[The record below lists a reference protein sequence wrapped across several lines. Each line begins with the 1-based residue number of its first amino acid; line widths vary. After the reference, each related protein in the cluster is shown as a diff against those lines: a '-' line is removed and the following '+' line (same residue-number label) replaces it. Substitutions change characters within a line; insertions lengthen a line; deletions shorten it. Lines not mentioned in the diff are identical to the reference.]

1 MWKNVFI
8 ETCILSA
15 LIFGGF
21 YLNASILK
29 KELFDAHENLL
40 LDQKTQSRLNRLHFS
55 GNLFTSE
62 SAGLTSSRISGGVF
76 GKGGRSSLS
85 GMTINP
91 DSPKQSP
98 TISGNKA

>member
-1 MWKNVFI
+1 MWKNIFI

-29 KELFDAHENLL
+29 KEIFDAHENLL
-40 LDQKTQSRLNRLHFS
+40 LGQKEQSRLNRLHFS

-62 SAGLTSSRISGGVF
+62 SAELARSRISGGVF
-76 GKGGRSSLS
+76 GKGSRSSLS
-85 GMTINP
+85 GTKTQP
-91 DSPKQSP
+91 DPPKESS